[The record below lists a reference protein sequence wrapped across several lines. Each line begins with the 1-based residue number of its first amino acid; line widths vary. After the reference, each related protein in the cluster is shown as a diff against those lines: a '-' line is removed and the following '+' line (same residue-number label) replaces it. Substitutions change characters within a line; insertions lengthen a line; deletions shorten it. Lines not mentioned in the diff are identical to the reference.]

1 MYAVVNIKGFQYM
14 LEKGDT
20 LRVPKFDVE
29 VGKKIKLSEVLLV
42 ADGKKNH
49 IGQPFIDGAV
59 VEATVVSHD
68 KYDKIVVFKKR
79 RRKDSSVKMGHRQD
93 FTEISIDTIKI
104 KTKQVKKETE
114 KKPETSQKVT
124 ETPVKTKD
132 AKKAAPKAKTPAKAT
147 PKAEKA
153 PKAKKPIQAKKAEK
167 KPTAAKKVAKKP
179 VVSET
184 VEASAKPEKMED
196 KPETPETEK

>member
-20 LRVPKFDVE
+20 LRVPKFDIE

-79 RRKDSSVKMGHRQD
+79 RRKDSSVKR
-93 FTEISIDTIKI
+93 EITSISRPSTGTRSPASNKR
-104 KTKQVKKETE
+104 
-114 KKPETSQKVT
+114 TSPGTRSSDGRLLSLPPLITLDVEVT
-124 ETPVKTKD
+124 RV
-132 AKKAAPKAKTPAKAT
+132 
-147 PKAEKA
+147 
-153 PKAKKPIQAKKAEK
+153 
-167 KPTAAKKVAKKP
+167 
-179 VVSET
+179 
-184 VEASAKPEKMED
+184 
-196 KPETPETEK
+196 

>member
-42 ADGKKNH
+42 ADGKKNL
-49 IGQPFIDGAV
+49 IGQPYIDGAV

-68 KYDKIVVFKKR
+68 KYDKIIVFKKR
-79 RRKDSSVKMGHRQD
+79 RRKDSSVKRGHRQD

-104 KTKQVKKETE
+104 KKKRAI
-114 KKPETSQKVT
+114 KV
-124 ETPVKTKD
+124 
-132 AKKAAPKAKTPAKAT
+132 
-147 PKAEKA
+147 AEKA
-153 PKAKKPIQAKKAEK
+153 PE
-167 KPTAAKKVAKKP
+167 PT
-179 VVSET
+179 
-184 VEASAKPEKMED
+184 EAIK
-196 KPETPETEK
+196 ETPEKIEAVEAVSEKKEKVVKKTKSAKTVDKKPDASGAAKASATSEKADEKPDTPDTEQ